1 MNQGKASTAVE
12 IIAARELSA
21 QFGSVAGARAVT
33 HVSISVDD
41 LETLAH
47 GVEFARRVAHD
58 LHVLFNDPAMERTQ
72 ERIRE
77 AQKEAMRLVGLAR
90 SPK

>member
-1 MNQGKASTAVE
+1 MNQDKIASTALVE
-12 IIAARELSA
+12 VIAARHLEE
-21 QFGSVAGARAVT
+21 QFGGAAKGY
-33 HVSISVDD
+33 VSISVEH

-72 ERIRE
+72 AKIRE
-77 AQKEAMRLVGLAR
+77 AQKEAMRLVGEAR
-90 SPK
+90 RPR